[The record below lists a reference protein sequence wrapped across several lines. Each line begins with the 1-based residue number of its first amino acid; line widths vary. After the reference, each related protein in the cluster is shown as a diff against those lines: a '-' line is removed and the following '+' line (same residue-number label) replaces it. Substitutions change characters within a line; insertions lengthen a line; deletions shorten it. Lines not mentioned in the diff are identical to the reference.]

1 MIEFKELENGDNF
14 ITFYGTKCSK
24 KSDSTAKLLES
35 PYSVVGMGDELL
47 DVFVLKESETLN
59 DFWRNFVKNLIDVD
73 KSIKLARNKESIQI
87 EEHEEKNDIDCY
99 LTGLELFD
107 RLKKYN
113 ESNNKDYDF
122 IINEIKKEKSVHG
135 TTFFNELLE
144 IHAINYF
151 IKKYEE
157 NK

>member
-1 MIEFKELENGDNF
+1 MIKFKELETGSVF
-14 ITFYGTKCSK
+14 VTIYGTTCSK
-24 KSDSTAKLLES
+24 ESDYTAKLLRNYCS
-35 PYSVVGMGDELL
+35 IVGMGDELL
-47 DVFVLKESETLN
+47 DVFVLRESEKLN
-59 DFWRNFVKNLIDVD
+59 DFWGNFVKSLIDVD

-87 EEHEEKNDIDCY
+87 EEYEEENDIDCY
-99 LTGLELFD
+99 LTGLELFEK
-107 RLKKYN
+107 LKKYN
-113 ESNNKDYDF
+113 TSNNKDYDF